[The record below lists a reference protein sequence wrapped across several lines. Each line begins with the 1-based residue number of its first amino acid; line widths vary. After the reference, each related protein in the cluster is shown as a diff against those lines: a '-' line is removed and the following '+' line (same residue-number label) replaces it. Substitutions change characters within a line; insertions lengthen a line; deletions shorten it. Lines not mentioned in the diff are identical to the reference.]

1 MLQTWLSPSKC
12 QCGGRRKP
20 PRIEL
25 REITMP
31 RELETLLRRAL
42 FSPAIEALAESYWQP
57 SADIYQ
63 TSSGWLVKFDLAGV
77 RPDEIEVRLE
87 SRGLTVSGVRRDWSI
102 AESQHSYSMEISY
115 NRFQRT
121 VKLPCEV
128 VHARTSTE
136 YRDGMLLVRLECE
149 GTSHH
154 G

>member
-1 MLQTWLSPSKC
+1 MA
-12 QCGGRRKP
+12 
-20 PRIEL
+20 
-25 REITMP
+25 

-42 FSPAIEALAESYWQP
+42 FPPQSHAAAESYWQP
-57 SADIYQ
+57 SADIYR

-77 RPDEIEVRLE
+77 RPDEIQVRLE

-102 AESQHSYSMEISY
+102 AECQHSYSMEISY

-128 VHARTSTE
+128 EHARTSTE

-149 GTSHH
+149 GASHH